1 MQEVFFFFL
10 SSGGWV
16 KIKLKIPH
24 TYQTHVFQ
32 VDWGS
37 WIRWLVS
44 RIRSCADK
52 LGDGKE
58 IDTVQRTAKRY
69 DDDGDGKYVGLRLLL
84 LADVMMAAR
93 ALPPRT
99 SRHRMTKQRGAG
111 QKYSQLCVV

>member
-1 MQEVFFFFL
+1 M
-10 SSGGWV
+10 
-16 KIKLKIPH
+16 
-24 TYQTHVFQ
+24 
-32 VDWGS
+32 
-37 WIRWLVS
+37 
-44 RIRSCADK
+44 IRSCADK
-52 LGDGKE
+52 LGSGRE
-58 IDTVQRTAKRY
+58 RDTVQRTAKRY